1 MRAPVIATA
10 LLFGLVAQPAQVS
23 AQGIGGLVKK
33 AGQAANDANNKKDKA
48 QDKAPEKPTEQPATR
63 CDVSDDAYERLLKGM
78 QAELDGLKKM
88 GEDYNSAKVGST
100 KYRQCT
106 ADFAGTEEYQKVLNK
121 LPPSQNMSTEQLMK
135 WMQDKTTGADS
146 AMAKKCGKDPIRSWD
161 SSDHARMIEE
171 ITRNAAKAAGM
182 DDQCYANLKEFAA
195 FFCSQ
200 PEAIRDMGTRD
211 GLKIQGTGTDIFWV
225 FTPEHA
231 RALKPRCLKLTT
243 AMQTVDRAVPK

>member
-10 LLFGLVAQPAQVS
+10 LVFVLVARPSPVT

-33 AGQAANDANNKKDKA
+33 AGQAAKDANNKKDKA
-48 QDKAPEKPTEQPATR
+48 QEKAQDKPAEQPATR

-78 QAELDGLKKM
+78 QAELDGLKKV
-88 GEDYNSAKVGST
+88 GNDYNTAKAGST
-100 KYRQCT
+100 KYRECT
-106 ADFAGTEEYQKVLNK
+106 ADYAGTEEYQKILNK

-146 AMAKKCGKDPIRSWD
+146 AMAKKCGKDPILSWTPGD
-161 SSDHARMIEE
+161 RGKLVDEVTS
-171 ITRNAAKAAGM
+171 NAAKTAGM
-182 DDQCYANLKEFAA
+182 DDRCYSNLKEFAG

-200 PEAIRDMGTRD
+200 PEAVQQKATQE
-211 GLKIQGTGTDIFWV
+211 GLKIPGSGKDIFWV

-231 RALKPRCLKLTT
+231 RALKARCAKLIP
-243 AMQTVDRAVPK
+243 AIKSVESAVPK